1 LGRIHIRS
9 KLTGVVQDVKI
20 YRTCEID
27 ELSPSLK
34 KIVTK
39 YESGIKKQKSVLTK
53 YKIEG
58 KERLEPDY
66 KLDPTGKL
74 KGTLDGVL
82 IEFYIKAEDMMG
94 VGDKMVYYT
103 AVKGVIK
110 DIMPKGKEPYTD
122 FRDKE
127 PIDTL
132 LTISS
137 LNARMVTSVINVG
150 IVNKILIE
158 LDRQCKEKL
167 GIEWKNLEDM

>member
-1 LGRIHIRS
+1 
-9 KLTGVVQDVKI
+9 
-20 YRTCEID
+20 
-27 ELSPSLK
+27 
-34 KIVTK
+34 
-39 YESGIKKQKSVLTK
+39 
-53 YKIEG
+53 
-58 KERLEPDY
+58 
-66 KLDPTGKL
+66 
-74 KGTLDGVL
+74 
-82 IEFYIKAEDMMG
+82 MMG